1 MQKTME
7 VRRDQERMMSL
18 RTNAFVINSLVR
30 RVGLMSYERVAD
42 GWPSSFMSNE
52 YCIRII
58 FFVEQENLQS

>member
-18 RTNAFVINSLVR
+18 RTNAFVISSFVR

-42 GWPSSFMSNE
+42 GWPSSFMSTSTVFE
-52 YCIRII
+52 
-58 FFVEQENLQS
+58 